1 MRRIFTVLFVNFS
14 LLFLSVSPAIAK
26 SKNPLDRFIIGGF
39 TGGMLIVLIYG
50 VRAIYRLFKKKESS
64 RAIGESNET
73 RYSPDAAY
81 YKEREFENP
90 AGETFTTS
98 EGKSYDESQPPPHE
112 PPPGSEK
119 EQYTTTDDKGQGDF
133 QSPPGQP
140 PDQSRPHA
148 TESIYAGFWNRFAAL
163 FIDSLIIAAGSAM
176 FSLPFLI
183 AKGLRKTT
191 SYPSLV
197 DFDFILSLLTMLIG
211 WLYCTLLE
219 SSTKRATIGKMA
231 VGIIVTDINGNRV
244 SFGRA
249 NGRWWGKTIS
259 FLILGIGCIMAGFT
273 RKKQALHD
281 IMADTLV
288 LARPEGIRTW
298 LTATII
304 GGMGVIFLI
313 TISYI
318 ILNRQPTRTIDDT
331 QTASVPSSSISKEQ
345 PTSTQ
350 PPSETDIQKAV
361 DELNRRYGLGQAEL
375 EPKLP
380 QPQPQFQS
388 PPQAPYQKEAF
399 IPASEYNNRG
409 VECLEKGEYNE
420 AIKNFTTAISK
431 DKRFY
436 SAYINRGRVYYETK
450 QYQAAI
456 NDFKDASTLAPDDIA
471 PYNWCGVVYYKMEIY
486 YEATRYFTEAIS
498 KAPQNPTMYLNR
510 GYTYVKMGITYR
522 SYAISDFKKA
532 CELGDRNACNM
543 LKDIQ

>member
-1 MRRIFTVLFVNFS
+1 MRRIFTVLFVNFCII
-14 LLFLSVSPAIAK
+14 FLSLSPAFAK
-26 SKNPLDRFIIGGF
+26 SKDPLDRFIIGAF
-39 TGGMLIVLIYG
+39 AGGMLIVLIYG
-50 VRAIYRLFKKKESS
+50 MRAIYRLFKKKESS
-64 RAIGESNET
+64 KAIGESNET
-73 RYSPDAAY
+73 RYSPEAAY

-112 PPPGSEK
+112 PAPGSEK

-133 QSPPGQP
+133 QPPPEQP
-140 PDQSRPHA
+140 SDRAHPHA
-148 TESIYAGFWNRFAAL
+148 TESNYAGFWNRFAAL

-191 SYPSLV
+191 SYLSLV

-231 VGIIVTDINGNRV
+231 VGIIVTDINGNRI

-259 FLILGIGCIMAGFT
+259 FLILGIGYIMAGFT

-331 QTASVPSSSISKEQ
+331 QTASVPFSSPLPKEQ
-345 PTSTQ
+345 PSISIPTTITTPEISPEEQ
-350 PPSETDIQKAV
+350 SAVEQSAV
-361 DELNRRYGLGQAEL
+361 DEINRIYVYGL
-375 EPKLP
+375 PRSS
-380 QPQPQFQS
+380 S
-388 PPQAPYQKEAF
+388 PTEKEIDALVVS
-399 IPASEYNNRG
+399 ASEYNNRG
-409 VECLEKGEYNE
+409 SEHLKNGKYGE
-420 AIKNFTTAISK
+420 AIENFTTAISK

-471 PYNWCGVVYYKMEIY
+471 PYNWCGVAYYKMEFY

-498 KAPQNPTMYLNR
+498 KEPKIPTLYVNR
-510 GYTYVKMGITYR
+510 GNAYLKMGNTYR

-532 CELGDRNACNM
+532 CELGDSNACKI
-543 LKDIQ
+543 LKDIP

>member
-1 MRRIFTVLFVNFS
+1 MDKYYQVLGLKPGASEKEIVEAYKVLVKVWNPDRF
-14 LLFLSVSPAIAK
+14 
-26 SKNPLDRFIIGGF
+26 SKNP
-39 TGGMLIVLIYG
+39 
-50 VRAIYRLFKKKESS
+50 RLKEK
-64 RAIGESNET
+64 ANEKIKEINI
-73 RYSPDAAY
+73 AY
-81 YKEREFENP
+81 EKLKSYI

-98 EGKSYDESQPPPHE
+98 EGKSYDESQPTHE
-112 PPPGSEK
+112 PPPQSEK
-119 EQYTTTDDKGQGDF
+119 KQHTTTDDKDQGDF
-133 QSPPGQP
+133 QPPPEQP
-140 PDQSRPHA
+140 SGRAHPHA
-148 TESIYAGFWNRFAAL
+148 MESVYAGFWHRVTAT
-163 FIDSLIIAAGSAM
+163 FIDNLVITAGSAM

-183 AKGLRKTT
+183 AKGLRRTT
-191 SYPSLV
+191 SSPFWGV
-197 DFDFILSLLTMLIG
+197 FDSFWVVFDSILFMLIG

-231 VGIIVTDINGNRV
+231 VGIIVTDINGNRI

-298 LTATII
+298 LTAIII
-304 GGMGVIFLI
+304 GGMGVIFLV